1 MPAKA
6 DITHG
11 LEIDHRLTVVSLK
24 PFLLPG
30 KSGNDDHLASGVPGP
45 VHMVADELI
54 SLLGDSV
61 MTKNQLQYKV
71 DEKFDRLT
79 PVSKEELTALENAI
93 VADGEIFNPIVVWQG
108 QEIVVDGHSRLQI
121 LKKHPKLKYT
131 VKEVVFK
138 DWQEVMIWI
147 VEHHISRR
155 SFTLWQKLEMALNC
169 EEYWAARAEAKKN
182 QGTRTD
188 LKSPGDKKSQSVDVN
203 QIIADKVGCGKTTV
217 TMFKTVFQKAS
228 ETVKQQCRE
237 GSKSIKSAYESLPGK
252 KEKKHTSKPTQVTVS
267 MDPCDLWEECENNID
282 VGKKK
287 LLHANGV
294 PMNSEEMVDRMY
306 KAKVADGA
314 VWVVLYKQHE
324 QMLVMKKNVD
334 KQKGVACVKVNAYLI
349 KALCAE
355 NGVVIF
361 EADHINGGVAES
373 VRKDDS
379 EFEAN
384 VKLAS

>member
-1 MPAKA
+1 MS
-6 DITHG
+6 
-11 LEIDHRLTVVSLK
+11 EIELK
-24 PFLLPG
+24 
-30 KSGNDDHLASGVPGP
+30 
-45 VHMVADELI
+45 
-54 SLLGDSV
+54 
-61 MTKNQLQYKV
+61 YKV
-71 DEKFDRLT
+71 DEKFERLT
-79 PVSKEELTALENAI
+79 PVNKEELAALENAI

-108 QEIVVDGHSRLQI
+108 QGIVVDGHSRLQI

-131 VKEVVFK
+131 VKDVPFK
-138 DWQEVMIWI
+138 DWQEVMVWI
-147 VEHHISRR
+147 VEHHIARR
-155 SFTLWQKLEMALNC
+155 SFSLWQKLEMALNC
-169 EEYWAARAEAKKN
+169 EEYWAAKAEAKRN

-217 TMFKTVFQKAS
+217 TMFKTVFQQAS
-228 ETVKQQCRE
+228 EAVKQQCRE
-237 GSKSIKSAYESLPGK
+237 GSKSIKSAYDSLPGK
-252 KEKKHTSKPTQVTVS
+252 KEKKLTSKPTQVTVS

-287 LLHANGV
+287 LLRANGV

-314 VWVVLYKQHE
+314 VWVVLDKQHE

-334 KQKGVACVKVNAYLI
+334 KQKGVACVKVNSYLI
-349 KALCAE
+349 KALSAE
-355 NGVVIF
+355 NGVVVF
-361 EADHINGGVAES
+361 EADHINGGVTES